1 MKLKV
6 LYVLHEDT
14 MFGASKSMID
24 LILTLKKEWDIEP
37 IVLTFENTTINT
49 MLQENDIK
57 VISTGHRRNVFTKKG
72 AFKDFLLYL
81 PKYIRY
87 KYSVQKALKI
97 IKKEQLIDDIDL
109 IHTNTSII
117 DFGAILSKKK
127 QVPHIWHIREFAD
140 LDFDFVFMNLNQIK
154 FMNNHADKFIFISK
168 CLKEHWESKNI
179 DSQKATVIYNGIS
192 TQEIKQKINDDEK
205 QLKIVMVG
213 GISQNKGQ
221 IILIDALSKISDDEK
236 KNVIV
241 DIYGRGDSSYVA
253 FLKEKVAEYKLQSIV
268 QFRGY
273 SNSVEE
279 LLSKYDIGIV
289 ASSAEAFGRTTIEYM
304 VAGLAVVASNSGAN
318 IELIEEGET
327 GLFFNNSSH
336 LAKII
341 VQLEKNRDLLK
352 YIAIDGQKNA
362 LKKYTK
368 EINAQKIVAVYKEL
382 LESRGKHEN

>member
-352 YIAIDGQKNA
+352 YIAINGQKNA

>member
-127 QVPHIWHIREFAD
+127 QLPHIWHIREFAD

-352 YIAIDGQKNA
+352 YIAINGQKNA